1 MANIISSLQRVN
13 EGEITAAL
21 EREIRSG
28 EKMTQALQAHR
39 LRKAARESSQHDRH
53 KTAGSLGK
61 LALTIPQTEFFR
73 IRQNYGE
80 DCWNDKTFIKD
91 YQRLVPDSKVARV

>member
-1 MANIISSLQRVN
+1 MANVISRLRRVN

-28 EKMTQALQAHR
+28 EKMTQALQVHR
-39 LRKAARESSQHDRH
+39 LRNAAREASQHDKH
-53 KTAGSLGK
+53 KTAGALGK
-61 LALTIPQTEFFR
+61 LALTIPSTEFFR

-80 DCWNDKTFIKD
+80 DCWDDKTFIRD
-91 YQRLVPDSKVARV
+91 YQRLVTDSTVARV